1 MKFLKMATA
10 TLLATSL
17 YASSNSSDCVCFK
30 LEGEMGAELKAL
42 IEKYHG
48 ELANIKTDGTSA
60 NADKGIS
67 LFTVTEKKAITKAEL
82 KTVGQNLFTSKCAV
96 CHGDQGQKRAYGKS
110 RPLNTLSLEDM
121 TNSIRGYKG
130 GTYDRGMG
138 FLMAPFANISE
149 EEVQGVY
156 EYLQTLQK

>member
-1 MKFLKMATA
+1 MRFLKLATA

-17 YASSNSSDCVCFK
+17 YASSTSSDCVCFK

-48 ELANIKTDGTSA
+48 ELAHIKSDSTSSEA
-60 NADKGIS
+60 KGIS

-82 KTVGQNLFTSKCAV
+82 TEVGKNLYTNRCAV
-96 CHGDQGQKRAYGKS
+96 CHGDSGQKRAYGKS
-110 RPLNTLSLEDM
+110 RALNSLSNDDIVQA
-121 TNSIRGYKG
+121 IRGYKG

-138 FLMAPFANISE
+138 FLMSPFSNISE

-156 EYLQTLQK
+156 EYLQTLK

>member
-48 ELANIKTDGTSA
+48 ELANVKSGASNEGSSFSI
-60 NADKGIS
+60 
-67 LFTVTEKKAITKAEL
+67 FTVSEKKAMTQAEL
-82 KTVGQNLFTSKCAV
+82 KEVGKNLFDAKCAV
-96 CHGDQGQKRAYGKS
+96 CHGDKGQKKAYGKS
-110 RPLNTLSLEDM
+110 RGLNTLSLEDM

-149 EEVQGVY
+149 EEIKGVY
-156 EYLQTLQK
+156 EYLQTLK

>member
-1 MKFLKMATA
+1 MRFLKMATA

-17 YASSNSSDCVCFK
+17 YASSTSSDCVCFK

-48 ELANIKTDGTSA
+48 ELANVKSGSSSEES
-60 NADKGIS
+60 KGYT
-67 LFTVTEKKAITKAEL
+67 LFTVTEKQAMTKAEL
-82 KTVGQNLFTSKCAV
+82 KDIGQNLFTTRCTV

-110 RPLNTLSLEDM
+110 RALNTLTLEDM

-138 FLMAPFANISE
+138 FLMSPFANISE

-156 EYLQTLQK
+156 EYLQTLQ

>member
-17 YASSNSSDCVCFK
+17 YASSTSSDCVCFK

-48 ELANIKTDGTSA
+48 ELATIKNDGASSES
-60 NADKGIS
+60 KGVSI
-67 LFTVTEKKAITKAEL
+67 FTVTEKKAVTKAEL
-82 KTVGQNLFTSKCAV
+82 ADIGQNLFTAKCAV
-96 CHGDQGQKRAYGKS
+96 CHGDKGQKRAYGKS
-110 RPLNTLSLEDM
+110 RALNTLSLEDM

-138 FLMAPFANISE
+138 FLMSPFANISE
-149 EEVQGVY
+149 EEVQGVH
-156 EYLQTLQK
+156 EYLQSLK